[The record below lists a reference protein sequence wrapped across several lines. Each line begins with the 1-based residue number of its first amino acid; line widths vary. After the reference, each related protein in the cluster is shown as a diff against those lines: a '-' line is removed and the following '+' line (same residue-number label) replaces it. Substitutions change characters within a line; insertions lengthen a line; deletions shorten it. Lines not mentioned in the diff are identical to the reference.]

1 MPHIDAALFTKKGV
15 KRSLTLILDEGDGVL
30 ECIKAGM
37 IEQGLNE
44 VKIEGVEGTIREGTI
59 NFFERS
65 QFKSASLE
73 NSPVM
78 IASGGFKL
86 SYGELFGSMK
96 IATDTKP
103 PLHGTF
109 VRGKAKEGLTLNLSF
124 TEYIDKPVP
133 PK

>member
-1 MPHIDAALFTKKGV
+1 MPHIDAALFTKKGI
-15 KRSLTLILDEGDGVL
+15 KRSLTLILDEGDGIL

-37 IEQGLNE
+37 LGQGINE
-44 VKIEGVEGTIREGTI
+44 VKIERVDGTIREGTI

-65 QFKSASLE
+65 QFRSATLD

-109 VRGKAKEGLTLNLSF
+109 VRGKAKEGLTLNLAF
-124 TEYIDKPVP
+124 TEYVDKPAP
-133 PK
+133 AK